1 MFCLLSKLKAG
12 PRSPSMATFLI
23 NILILLVLNF
33 HFSAIFLLTF
43 HYGRS
48 SSLSCNSCVCST
60 HKHEFHLL
68 APNIFLFHVQ
78 CLRYY
83 EYVNIL
89 ISNIWCNKVVLL
101 LQYKVFVYSRVN
113 KCLFFFF
120 LLHCFFFYFAS
131 FFASCFFCFMYLKK
145 ITSSSKNP

>member
-89 ISNIWCNKVVLL
+89 ISNMWCNKVVLL

-120 LLHCFFFYFAS
+120 ASLFLFLFCFIFCVMFFLLHV
-131 FFASCFFCFMYLKK
+131 LKK
-145 ITSSSKNP
+145 NH